1 MDRAAVPVVE
11 SAQAVGSVRRRWLA
25 WLLVLA
31 LLLALV
37 GEVVGRVNGL
47 HQPVVYQQTA
57 YGYRPNPDQDLRRFG
72 NRVRYNAFGLRNE
85 AIEVMPAAGV
95 TRVLCV
101 GDSVAN
107 GGAITDQDKTIGY
120 RLQEVLRPR
129 LGSVEVLNASA
140 PGWAIANELG
150 WLRTFGTFGSRYV
163 VLIISTHDLFQ
174 ALAPADTVDNHPA
187 FPSAR
192 PLLALQN
199 VVVQYLVPRFFPD
212 HYTDPGA
219 VGVEASERQAK
230 LNRQDILAIAHLV
243 AEREGRLLVVFLE
256 QAGDNGRDAMTLGT
270 KRQFFALMAQERIPV
285 ATLTSEVET
294 IGRQA
299 MFRDDVHPNLT
310 GNQTIAEAIARE
322 LERFES
328 GHAESRPTR

>member
-1 MDRAAVPVVE
+1 MDRAAVPVVD
-11 SAQAVGSVRRRWLA
+11 SAHAAGSARRRWFP
-25 WLLVLA
+25 WLPVFA
-31 LLLALV
+31 LLLVVV

-57 YGYRPNPDQDLRRFG
+57 YGYRPSPNQDLRRFG

-85 AIEVMPAAGV
+85 AIEAMPAAGV

-107 GGAITDQDKTIGY
+107 GGAITDQDKTISY
-120 RLQEVLRPR
+120 RLQEVLRPHF
-129 LGSVEVLNASA
+129 GPVEVLNASA

-174 ALAPADTVDNHPA
+174 AVAPADTVDNHPA

-199 VVVQYLVPRFFPD
+199 VVVQYLVPRLFPD
-212 HYTDPGA
+212 SYTDPGA
-219 VGVEASERQAK
+219 AGVLASERQAA
-230 LNRQDILAIAHLV
+230 LNRQDVLAIARQV
-243 AEREGRLLVVFLE
+243 AEQDGRLLVVFLE
-256 QAGDNGRDAMTLGT
+256 QAGDNGRDAMTLGA
-270 KRQFFALMAQERIPV
+270 KRQLFALMAKENIPM
-285 ATLTSEVET
+285 ATLASEVES

-299 MFRDDVHPNLT
+299 MFRDNVHPNLT

-328 GHAESRPTR
+328 GQAESRRTR